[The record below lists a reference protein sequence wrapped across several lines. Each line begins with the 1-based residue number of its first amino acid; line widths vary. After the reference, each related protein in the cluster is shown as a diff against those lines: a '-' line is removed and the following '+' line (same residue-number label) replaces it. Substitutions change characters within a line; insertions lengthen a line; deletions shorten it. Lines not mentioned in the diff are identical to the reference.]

1 MGKLGR
7 DFVISKYFCVPTR
20 EDPGT
25 SFMIGQTR
33 INQRDGWISKVER
46 A

>member
-7 DFVISKYFCVPTR
+7 DFVISKYFCV
-20 EDPGT
+20 PGT